1 MSRKMTKSD
10 LSRADI
16 SLLINSEE
24 AKNVQLYGNLYDV
37 LLQIKNLKAVTIEE
51 LENYNLNHDG
61 VFALTHNR
69 HTLINNTT
77 KEWKATS
84 TVEINY
90 EKNARCQLCNA
101 PNLKFECHIRNIKNN
116 TELLVGSEC
125 VNYFKFNG
133 YLDQK
138 KQLAQIHKGHK
149 IIARRNE
156 FYNVFPNVEQDIL
169 DADTFFHNL
178 PILLP
183 YSLYI
188 NLKNEIANMRHIF
201 NTYINEGKTPL
212 KSEKSA
218 IELFEISMR
227 QYENL
232 KNKAN
237 TFVET
242 NIKNPLICRQRELNW
257 IIKNNKTKL
266 FIQISKNN
274 GLYTL
279 ETLKQIY
286 MLDFIKEHFSDISKK
301 NQFEFFK
308 FENLNENSIIYSFKK
323 FGYQNPI
330 QFSIGLN
337 KFMLNIGANCIIET
351 DFQYGDKEILN
362 SATII
367 DSHSNLSSVINFIDD
382 IVFKLNCAFLVD
394 DTTQSLILYRRG
406 DHAIRKF
413 NINSFLHSY
422 SQYILNEDAIIKQ
435 YLELLIGDKNTK
447 WIDVETQEKQGIHE
461 KIRKLYKEYKEIH
474 SY

>member
-1 MSRKMTKSD
+1 MSRKMTKSI
-10 LSRADI
+10 LSRDEI
-16 SLLINSEE
+16 TLFKHSEE
-24 AKNVQLYGNLYDV
+24 LKNTELYGNLYDI
-37 LLQIKNLKAVTIEE
+37 LSNFDGHKAVSIED
-51 LENYNLNHDG
+51 LSNLNTKAIA
-61 VFALTHNR
+61 ALTYNKKIL
-69 HTLINNTT
+69 TANVI
-77 KEWKATS
+77 KEWFAERTS
-84 TVEINY
+84 EEDPTKKV
-90 EKNARCQLCNA
+90 KCGLCNT
-101 PNLKFECHIRNIKNN
+101 PNKYLYYIRNKNN
-116 TELLVGSEC
+116 NNVLNVGSRC
-125 VNYFKFNG
+125 ITKFPGITG
-133 YLDQK
+133 YTEQK
-138 KQLAQIHKGHK
+138 QQLAQIHKGHK

-156 FYNVFPNVEQDIL
+156 FYDVFPNVEQDIL

-201 NTYINEGKTPL
+201 NTYINEGKTPF

-218 IELFEISMR
+218 IELFQISLE
-227 QYENL
+227 QYASL
-232 KNKAN
+232 KSKAN
-237 TFVET
+237 IFVDT
-242 NIKNPLICRQRELNW
+242 NINNPLICRQRELNW

-274 GLYTL
+274 GIYTL

-286 MLDFIKEHFSDISKK
+286 MLDFIRDHFSDITKK
-301 NQFEFFK
+301 NQFEYFK
-308 FENLNENSIIYSFKK
+308 YENLNENGILFSFKK
-323 FGYQNPI
+323 FGYQNSI
-330 QFSIGLN
+330 QFSIGLG
-337 KFMLNIGANCIIET
+337 KFMFNIGANCIIESG
-351 DFQYGDKEILN
+351 FQYADKEILN
-362 SATII
+362 CATII
-367 DSHSNLSSVINFIDD
+367 DSRSNLSSVINFIDD

-413 NINSFLHSY
+413 NTNSFLHSY

-435 YLELLIGDKNTK
+435 YLKLLIGDKNTK